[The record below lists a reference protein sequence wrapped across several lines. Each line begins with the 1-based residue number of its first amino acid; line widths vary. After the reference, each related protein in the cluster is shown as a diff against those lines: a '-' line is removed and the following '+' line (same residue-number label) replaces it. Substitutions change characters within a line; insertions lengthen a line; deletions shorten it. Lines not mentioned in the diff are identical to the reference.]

1 MANKH
6 TPEEL
11 EEMFLD
17 LISPQVFREKFE
29 DEIKFKEYLS
39 FRSIEELNTLLEK
52 FTEKE
57 LYLDCVL
64 IADAIN
70 NYKLKKLMK

>member
-1 MANKH
+1 MKKH

-29 DEIKFKEYLS
+29 DEIKFKEYLN
-39 FRSIEELNTLLEK
+39 FRSIEELNTLMAK
-52 FTEKE
+52 FVSQQMYE
-57 LYLDCVL
+57 DACF
-64 IADAIN
+64 IRDAIN
-70 NYKLKKLMK
+70 NYKLKKLIK